1 MNKKF
6 NLHFMFI
13 IIGAVLWGTAGIFV
27 RTIEET
33 PITQLQLVFGRML
46 FSCSLMAVVIL
57 VKDKNLFKIKL
68 KDLWIFI
75 CGGVLSIVFF
85 NYCYY
90 TTMSYTS
97 LSVAAVLM
105 YTAPFFVMIISVFLF
120 SEKLRL
126 NKCVALL
133 VAFVGCCAVSGVFS
147 ETESIGSKALTFGLL
162 TGFGYALYTVFGEL
176 AIKRGYK
183 SFTIT
188 FYVFL
193 FAAMG
198 AGAICS
204 PVDAVSKAVCEP
216 KIILV
221 LLLMAIFNT
230 VLPYIFYTAGLEG
243 VEPTVAPIIA
253 MLEPVVATVIGAVLY
268 REMPTVVGVI
278 GIMLVLASVVI
289 LNRNPVVCRANAK
302 INLFLS
308 ILGKREDGYHL
319 IDIVMQSIGLYDTVT
334 VKKCRD
340 IKVKCNMG
348 EIENENNIAYKAA
361 KLFFQITGIN
371 GGADIR
377 IKKRI
382 PMAAGLGGGS
392 ADAAAVLVALNKIYT
407 ANLSVAELEK
417 AAATLG
423 ADVPFFITGGTARA
437 EGIGEKIT
445 KLPDF
450 NKGYFVL
457 VKKENKPST
466 AEMYAKIDNENY
478 EVETADEFIETLKNG
493 DCLETSKMF
502 SNTFA
507 LAWQSSAARR
517 LLTETNADAVSLSG
531 SGPVWFG
538 YFEDKNS
545 AKAVYKTLKK
555 QGAEAYLANP
565 VKKGIELE

>member
-1 MNKKF
+1 MKKRF
-6 NLHFMFI
+6 NLHFIFI
-13 IIGAVLWGTAGIFV
+13 IIAATLWGTAGIFV

-33 PITQLQLVFGRML
+33 PVTQLQLVFGRML
-46 FSCSLMAVVIL
+46 FSCSLMAGLIL
-57 VKDKNLFKIKL
+57 VKDRSLFKIKL

-85 NYCYY
+85 NFCYY

-120 SEKLRL
+120 GEKLRI
-126 NKCVALL
+126 NKCMALI

-147 ETESIGSKALTFGLL
+147 ESESIGSKALTYGLL
-162 TGFGYALYTVFGEL
+162 TGFGYALYTVFGEI

-193 FAAMG
+193 FAAIG
-198 AGAICS
+198 SGFICS
-204 PVDAVSKAVCEP
+204 PVDAVGKAVNEP
-216 KIILV
+216 KIIVV

-230 VLPYIFYTAGLEG
+230 VLPYLFYTAGLEG

-268 REMPTVVGVI
+268 KEMPTLLGVI
-278 GIMLVLASVVI
+278 GIMLVLASVII

-319 IDIVMQSIGLYDTVT
+319 IDIVMQSIGLYDTIT
-334 VKKCRD
+334 VKKSRD
-340 IKVKCNMG
+340 IKVRCNIG
-348 EIENENNIAYKAA
+348 EIENENNIAHKAA
-361 KLFFQITGIN
+361 KLFFDITGIK
-371 GGADIR
+371 GGADIK

-392 ADAAAVLVALNKIYT
+392 ADAAAVLCALNKIYS
-407 ANLSVAELEK
+407 ADLRVEELEK

-450 NKGYFVL
+450 KDGCFVL

-466 AEMYAKIDNENY
+466 AEMYNKIDNENF
-478 EVETADEFIETLKNG
+478 ELETADEFIEVLNSG
-493 DCLETSKMF
+493 DCLKTSQKF
-502 SNTFA
+502 SNSFA
-507 LAWQSSAARR
+507 LAWQGSAAHR
-517 LLTETNADAVSLSG
+517 LLADSNADAVSLSG

-538 YFEDKNS
+538 YFEDKKK
-545 AKAVYKTLKK
+545 AKDLYRRLKK
-555 QGAEAYLANP
+555 SGISCWLSKP
-565 VKKGIELE
+565 VKSALEFE